1 MLVALLIHATASMA
15 LQGIETVP
23 SNAPTQSLSS
33 EPTTPPSICP
43 YSKQLR
49 AGDLSGTHENFE
61 YYINGDVLTW
71 NEHNACARAWGGNLT
86 SVHSEGERS
95 FLAMLI
101 SHDVDGGVIF
111 IGGMRRSGALD
122 FDGGARAWEWSD
134 GTSWGYTN
142 WTAGEPDSRY
152 GGVRRSDR
160 VAAAVGSALWIDRP
174 GNERA
179 AAIYKRIDDIEVR
192 RREYTARVSSP
203 RCVCVLLEQ
212 TVASLPDVP
221 PTFVNFFLYLIP
233 PSSSPHAQFARSEGV
248 SRGEKDTDAI
258 GGLQSGS
265 YLWIWA
271 VPAAVIVVFGALAMV
286 VWELS
291 RKSDESSTKLKVS
304 NFPPFGLTKSISN
317 LSESATSLTTLKVSN
332 STQISNSTREP

>member
-1 MLVALLIHATASMA
+1 MA

-179 AAIYKRIDDIEVR
+179 AAIYKRIDDIE
-192 RREYTARVSSP
+192 
-203 RCVCVLLEQ
+203 
-212 TVASLPDVP
+212 
-221 PTFVNFFLYLIP
+221 
-233 PSSSPHAQFARSEGV
+233 FARSEGV

>member
-1 MLVALLIHATASMA
+1 MISARSQKRIRTSICLNLYQLMLVALLVHAAASMA
-15 LQGIETVP
+15 LQDTEIVP

-49 AGDLSGTHENFE
+49 TGDLSGTHKNFE
-61 YYINGDVLTW
+61 YYVNGDVLTW

-122 FDGGARAWEWSD
+122 SDGSARAWEWSD

-160 VAAAVGSALWIDRP
+160 VAAVVGTALFIDRP
-174 GNERA
+174 GNEPA
-179 AAIYKRIDDIEVR
+179 PAVYKRIDDIE
-192 RREYTARVSSP
+192 
-203 RCVCVLLEQ
+203 
-212 TVASLPDVP
+212 
-221 PTFVNFFLYLIP
+221 
-233 PSSSPHAQFARSEGV
+233 FARSKGL
-248 SRGEKDTDAI
+248 SRDGKDADAV
-258 GGLQSGS
+258 GGLRSGS
-265 YLWIWA
+265 ALLFWA
-271 VPAAVIVVFGALAMV
+271 VPAAVIAVFAALAMV
-286 VWELS
+286 VWEFKLKIPW
-291 RKSDESSTKLKVS
+291 RKSEESSTKLKVS
-304 NFPPFGLTKSISN
+304 HPTPFGNLSQSISN
-317 LSESATSLTTLKVSN
+317 LSESSGSLTTLKVSN
-332 STQISNSTREP
+332 STQISNSTRKSYYIP